1 MDRERLM
8 SHLKSEQERQI
19 GIRVID
25 AAQLAWKVN
34 RPQITDFYDPYEQKV
49 ARSVLSA
56 IAEVGVMEFG
66 GYRRAERARLAIY
79 PQFFL
84 TEAIAVPVRVLQ
96 AKGYFS
102 FAKVKHG
109 DYLGSLIGLGL
120 KREKIGDII
129 CLADGCQVV
138 VAAEIADFI
147 LQHWH
152 QVHEVSIDVRE
163 IDPEQ
168 IAVEPERVREIKATV
183 ASLRLDAVA
192 AAGFGTSR
200 TKIARE
206 IKGERVKVNWKLVN
220 NPAHEIN
227 PGDVLS
233 IRGRGRVVVEQI
245 TGTTKKGRIGLV
257 LKRMI

>member
-8 SHLKSEQERQI
+8 SHLKGEQERQI

-25 AAQLAWKVN
+25 AAELAWKIN
-34 RPQITDFYDPYEQKV
+34 RPQFTDFYDPYEQKV
-49 ARSVLSA
+49 AKSVLA
-56 IAEVGVMEFG
+56 AVPEVGVMEFG
-66 GYRRAERARLAIY
+66 GYARAERARLAVY

-84 TEAIAVPVRVLQ
+84 IEAIAVPVRVLQ
-96 AKGYFS
+96 AKGNFS
-102 FAKVKHG
+102 FVQVKHG
-109 DYLGSLIGLGL
+109 DYLGSLLGLGL
-120 KREKIGDII
+120 KREKIGDIL
-129 CLADGCQVV
+129 CLEDGCQAV

-147 LQHWH
+147 LQHWR
-152 QVHEVSIDVRE
+152 QVHEVPIDVWE

-168 IAVEPERVREIKATV
+168 IAVEPARVREIKATV

-200 TKIARE
+200 TKIVRE
-206 IKGERVKVNWKLVN
+206 IKSERVKVNWKLTD
-220 NPAHEIN
+220 NPAHEVRT
-227 PGDVLS
+227 GDVLS

-245 TGTTKKGRIGLV
+245 TGTTKKGRIGLI